1 MTKHKN
7 TKAAKVMEMLN
18 KGMSNK
24 EIMERFKV
32 SYSYLWLLR
41 KKMVHLATHPE
52 EVFELTPEMAEFAHK
67 LTQGKGRRKAAAN
80 DTQEGGDHYKQMPV
94 EPWDIYDSWPAEQRI
109 GAYRANCVKYV
120 LRLEHKDSR
129 VLNARKL
136 KHYASK
142 LVEVAEELE
151 AKEK

>member
-24 EIMERFKV
+24 EIMKRFKV

-52 EVFELTPEMAEFAHK
+52 EVFELVPSMEVKPGEFIESP
-67 LTQGKGRRKAAAN
+67 KAN
-80 DTQEGGDHYKQMPV
+80 TIQEGGDHYKRMGV

-120 LRLEHKDSR
+120 LRLEAKDSR

-136 KHYASK
+136 AHYASK

-151 AKEK
+151 GK

>member
-7 TKAAKVMEMLN
+7 TKAATILKLLRRGVPVKDITKRMP
-18 KGMSNK
+18 
-24 EIMERFKV
+24 V
-32 SYSYLWLLR
+32 SYSYVWKLR
-41 KKMVHLATHPE
+41 K
-52 EVFELTPEMAEFAHK
+52 ELN
-67 LTQGKGRRKAAAN
+67 AAAN
-80 DTQEGGDHYKQMPV
+80 NVLELVPSMEVKPGEFIETPKANTIQEGGDHYKQMPV

>member
-7 TKAAKVMEMLN
+7 TKAATILELLG
-18 KGMSNK
+18 KGFSAK
-24 EIMERFKV
+24 EITKRMPV
-32 SYSYLWLLR
+32 SYSYVW
-41 KKMVHLATHPE
+41 KI
-52 EVFELTPEMAEFAHK
+52 HK
-67 LTQGKGRRKAAAN
+67 DLKAATNNVLELVPSMEVKPGEFIETPKAN
-80 DTQEGGDHYKQMPV
+80 TIQEGGDHYKQMPV

-120 LRLEHKDSR
+120 LRLEAKDSR

-136 KHYASK
+136 AHYASK

-151 AKEK
+151 GK

>member
-7 TKAAKVMEMLN
+7 TKAATILELLG
-18 KGMSNK
+18 KGFSAK
-24 EIMERFKV
+24 EITKRMPM
-32 SYSYLWLLR
+32 SYSYVWKIHKDL
-41 KKMVHLATHPE
+41 KAATNN
-52 EVFELTPEMAEFAHK
+52 VLELTPEMAEFAHK

-80 DTQEGGDHYKQMPV
+80 DTQEGGDHYKRMGV
-94 EPWDIYDSWPAEQRI
+94 APWDVYDTWPAEQRI

-120 LRLEHKDSR
+120 LRLEDKDSR

-151 AKEK
+151 DKEK

>member
-7 TKAAKVMEMLN
+7 TKGEAILKLIK
-18 KGMSNK
+18 KGMSNR
-24 EIMERFKV
+24 EIRERV
-32 SYSYLWLLR
+32 EVGSSYLWKLR
-41 KKMVHLATHPE
+41 KEAEAATKSILELAPTMEIKVDPE
-52 EVFELTPEMAEFAHK
+52 LAYQITS
-67 LTQGKGRRKAAAN
+67 GRQARKANAV
-80 DTQEGGDHYKQMPV
+80 QEGGDHYKKMAV

-109 GAYRANCVKYV
+109 GAYRANCVKYI
-120 LRLEHKDSR
+120 LRLESKDSR

-151 AKEK
+151 K

>member
-1 MTKHKN
+1 MGKHKN

-24 EIMERFKV
+24 EIMKRFKV

-52 EVFELTPEMAEFAHK
+52 EVLELVPSMEVK
-67 LTQGKGRRKAAAN
+67 AN
-80 DTQEGGDHYKQMPV
+80 DIQEGGDHYKQMAV

-109 GAYRANCVKYV
+109 GAYRANCVKYTM
-120 LRLEHKDSR
+120 RLEAKDSR

-136 KHYASK
+136 AHYAQK
-142 LVEVAEELE
+142 LVEVTEELE
-151 AKEK
+151 RK

>member
-7 TKAAKVMEMLN
+7 TKAATILELLG
-18 KGMSNK
+18 KGFSAK
-24 EIMERFKV
+24 EITKRMPV
-32 SYSYLWLLR
+32 SYSYVW
-41 KKMVHLATHPE
+41 KI
-52 EVFELTPEMAEFAHK
+52 HK
-67 LTQGKGRRKAAAN
+67 DLKAATSNVLELVPSMEVKPGEFIETPKAN
-80 DTQEGGDHYKQMPV
+80 TIQEGGDHYKQMPV

>member
-7 TKAAKVMEMLN
+7 TKAATILKLLRRGVPVKDITKRMP
-18 KGMSNK
+18 
-24 EIMERFKV
+24 V
-32 SYSYLWLLR
+32 SYSYVWKLH
-41 KKMVHLATHPE
+41 K
-52 EVFELTPEMAEFAHK
+52 ELNT
-67 LTQGKGRRKAAAN
+67 AAN
-80 DTQEGGDHYKQMPV
+80 SVLELVPSMEVKPGEFIETPKANTIQEGGDHYKQMGV
-94 EPWDIYDSWPAEQRI
+94 QPWDIYDTWPAEQRI

-120 LRLEHKDSR
+120 MRLESKDSR

>member
-1 MTKHKN
+1 MGKHKN

-24 EIMERFKV
+24 EIMKRFKV

-52 EVFELTPEMAEFAHK
+52 EVLELVPSMEVKPGEFIESPK
-67 LTQGKGRRKAAAN
+67 PNTI
-80 DTQEGGDHYKQMPV
+80 QEGGDHYKRMGV

-120 LRLEHKDSR
+120 LRLEAKDSR

-136 KHYASK
+136 AHYASK

-151 AKEK
+151 GK

>member
-1 MTKHKN
+1 MTKHKD
-7 TKAAKVMEMLN
+7 TKAATILKLLRRGVPVKDITKRMP
-18 KGMSNK
+18 
-24 EIMERFKV
+24 V
-32 SYSYLWLLR
+32 SYSYVWKLHKELNAAANSVL
-41 KKMVHLATHPE
+41 
-52 EVFELTPEMAEFAHK
+52 ELTPEMAEFAHK

-80 DTQEGGDHYKQMPV
+80 DTQEGGDHYKQMGV
-94 EPWDIYDSWPAEQRI
+94 QPWDIYDSWPAEQRI

-120 LRLEHKDSR
+120 LRLENKDSR

>member
-7 TKAAKVMEMLN
+7 TKAATILKLLRRGVPVKDITKRMP
-18 KGMSNK
+18 
-24 EIMERFKV
+24 V
-32 SYSYLWLLR
+32 SYSYVWKIHKDL
-41 KKMVHLATHPE
+41 KAATNN
-52 EVFELTPEMAEFAHK
+52 VLELTPEMAEFAHK

>member
-1 MTKHKN
+1 MGKHKN
-7 TKAAKVMEMLN
+7 AKAADILKLLK
-18 KGMSNK
+18 KGMSTK
-24 EIMERFKV
+24 DITDRMAV
-32 SYSYLWLLR
+32 SYSYVWKLR
-41 KKMVHLATHPE
+41 K
-52 EVFELTPEMAEFAHK
+52 ELE
-67 LTQGKGRRKAAAN
+67 AAAN
-80 DTQEGGDHYKQMPV
+80 SVLELVPSMEVKPGEFIESPKANTIQEGGDHYKRMGV

-120 LRLEHKDSR
+120 LRLENKDSR

>member
-1 MTKHKN
+1 
-7 TKAAKVMEMLN
+7 
-18 KGMSNK
+18 
-24 EIMERFKV
+24 
-32 SYSYLWLLR
+32 
-41 KKMVHLATHPE
+41 
-52 EVFELTPEMAEFAHK
+52 MAEFAHK
-67 LTQGKGRRKAAAN
+67 LTQCKGRRKPTAN
-80 DTQEGGDHYKQMPV
+80 DTQECGEHYKQMGV
-94 EPWDIYDSWPAEQRI
+94 QPWDIYDSWPAEQRI

>member
-1 MTKHKN
+1 MAKHKD
-7 TKAAKVMEMLN
+7 TKAATILKLLRRGVPVKDITKRMP
-18 KGMSNK
+18 
-24 EIMERFKV
+24 V
-32 SYSYLWLLR
+32 SYSYVWKLH
-41 KKMVHLATHPE
+41 K
-52 EVFELTPEMAEFAHK
+52 ELNT
-67 LTQGKGRRKAAAN
+67 AAN
-80 DTQEGGDHYKQMPV
+80 SVLELVPSMEVKPGEFIETPKANTIQEGGDHYKQMPV

>member
-7 TKAAKVMEMLN
+7 TKAATILKLLRRGVPVKDITKRMP
-18 KGMSNK
+18 
-24 EIMERFKV
+24 V
-32 SYSYLWLLR
+32 SYSYVWKLH
-41 KKMVHLATHPE
+41 K
-52 EVFELTPEMAEFAHK
+52 ELN
-67 LTQGKGRRKAAAN
+67 AAAN
-80 DTQEGGDHYKQMPV
+80 SVLELVPSMEVKPGEFIETPKANTIQEGGDHYKQMPV